1 MHEHQDWN
9 VVVFRKHNKANS
21 TDTRAV
27 NAARQDGT
35 AVETKLKQKQ
45 ATTLVSVKKLED
57 NKEDFHH
64 KIVSKEIATEIMKK
78 RLEKKLTQS
87 DLGKQINEHTA
98 VIQEIE
104 SGKAIYNS
112 QVLNKIYRVLG
123 IQRKK

>member
-9 VVVFRKHNKANS
+9 VVVLRKHTKANP
-21 TDTRAV
+21 TDARAV
-27 NAARQDGT
+27 NAARRDG
-35 AVETKLKQKQ
+35 ALVETKLKQKTT
-45 ATTLVSVKKLED
+45 TTLVSVKKLED
-57 NKEDFHH
+57 NQEDFHH
-64 KIVSKEIATEIMKK
+64 KVISKEVATEIMKK

-104 SGKAIYNS
+104 SGKAIHNS